1 MQLKYYGELMDFRL
15 LEKNNIMDEIIYKKG
30 DRKPSFFFY
39 EKVLLKLN
47 KIPLVRNIKFVRKTI
62 FSIYKIPTSS
72 SIKTGF
78 YCSAP
83 NIFVGNNVGLADTY
97 ILAYAP
103 IKIGNNCSFSYRNM
117 IITSTHDY
125 SDFSTIIATP
135 ITIGNNVW
143 ITTNV
148 TILPGVTIGDNT
160 VIGAGSVVTK
170 DIPEGVFAAGNP
182 CKVIRK
188 INFKK

>member
-1 MQLKYYGELMDFRL
+1 MDS
-15 LEKNNIMDEIIYKKG
+15 IIYKTGHK
-30 DRKPSFFFY
+30 RPSFTFWQRQI
-39 EKVLLKLN
+39 LKLN
-47 KIPLVRNIKFVRKTI
+47 NVAGIRNLRIIKKI
-62 FSIYKIPTSS
+62 IYKLYRLPNSA
-72 SIKTGF
+72 SIKPQF
-78 YCSAP
+78 HCSGP
-83 NIFVGNNVGLADTY
+83 NIYVGENVGLADTY
-97 ILAYAP
+97 IIASAP
-103 IKIGNNCSFSYRNM
+103 VSIGNNCSFSYRNM

-125 SDFSTIIATP
+125 SDFSTIISTP
-135 ITIGNNVW
+135 IRIGNNVW

-182 CKVIRK
+182 CKVIRR